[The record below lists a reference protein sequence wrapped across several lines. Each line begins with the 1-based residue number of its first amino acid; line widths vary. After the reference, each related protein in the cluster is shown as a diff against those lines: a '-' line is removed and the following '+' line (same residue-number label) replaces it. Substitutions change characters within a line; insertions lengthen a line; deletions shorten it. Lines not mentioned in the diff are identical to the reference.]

1 MKVVPLRL
9 DQVKQ
14 HFKKIEHFYR
24 NRQTVFHLNFEEKKI
39 ATTLQLFP
47 PLAAWSCQ
55 FTTELNKQII
65 IHQFMLQL
73 SFYLNCFNW
82 VLKKNRNHQGVE
94 TIK

>member
-47 PLAAWSCQ
+47 PLAA
-55 FTTELNKQII
+55 
-65 IHQFMLQL
+65 
-73 SFYLNCFNW
+73 
-82 VLKKNRNHQGVE
+82 
-94 TIK
+94 